1 MIPVSDGP
9 HGERMSIWLA
19 LRSSMEDRNT
29 KTSAV
34 GNLRIKELLVMWSL
48 KVLTRIARFGSAD
61 SDSS

>member
-9 HGERMSIWLA
+9 HDERMSIWLA